1 MHLSLRVAS
10 EGDLASLVPFV
21 SRYHEFELIVRSHSE
36 REQALL
42 PLLRDSSLGLV
53 WLIFAEDTLIGY
65 IAICFCYSI
74 EHGGRESF
82 IDEFFIDEMYR
93 GRGYGN
99 HTLDLVAQDLSHRE
113 ARAISLEVAHSNQP
127 AKDFYTK
134 AGFEPRAR
142 YSLMTRLLKT
152 EQGTAANP

>member
-1 MHLSLRVAS
+1 MQLSLRVAAD
-10 EGDLASLVPFV
+10 GDLPSLVPFV
-21 SRYHEFELIVRSHSE
+21 SQYHELELIVRSHSE
-36 REQALL
+36 REQALI

-53 WLIFAEDTLIGY
+53 WLVFAEDTLIGY

-82 IDEFFIDEMYR
+82 IDEFFIDQMYR

-99 HTLDLVAQDLSHRE
+99 QTLDLVAQDLAHRE
-113 ARAISLEVAHSNQP
+113 VRAISLEVAHCNQP

-134 AGFEPRAR
+134 AGFEPRDR
-142 YSLMTRLLKT
+142 YSLMTRFLKT
-152 EQGTAANP
+152 EQDTAANP